1 MISEQPSFVSS
12 SRRSFV
18 SHPFPGSFTVPASVV
33 SAPEVPC
40 RCRSFAVRSAR
51 EGSLAIPI
59 SPLELLLLEMASG
72 FYLGAFLLYLAE
84 ILISRLPRIPWAPV
98 TAGVGGVLF
107 QSLAIFIR
115 FGFQGHVAL
124 LSLREALS
132 FFSWSLVLTFLYL
145 EHQKKVR
152 ILGLFIF
159 AIAFL
164 STLMVIGISFHSPI
178 LSSKEPIGLLL
189 SLHTI
194 LIDLGLASAALSFIV
209 SLLYLLLD
217 FFLRR
222 KIFNR
227 FFSRIP
233 SLETLDQLNTNFSG
247 LGFVFLTIGLFFAI
261 IWSWEKFGRALPY
274 ESRGQLAFIG
284 AFLVWFAYMA
294 IVLLRWSRKFRGK
307 QAAYLSIAGFLIF
320 AATMLVLALFSKGT
334 HFIL

>member
-1 MISEQPSFVSS
+1 MCVPHVFSCPDRSRKGHSGDTPGFYLPWRASRGS
-12 SRRSFV
+12 SRERLR
-18 SHPFPGSFTVPASVV
+18 VV
-33 SAPEVPC
+33 T
-40 RCRSFAVRSAR
+40 
-51 EGSLAIPI
+51 I
-59 SPLELLLLEMASG
+59 SPLEILLMEMASG

-84 ILISRLPRIPWAPV
+84 ILLTRIPRIPWAPL
-98 TAGVGGVLF
+98 TAGIGGVLF

-145 EHQKKVR
+145 EHQTKVR

-164 STLMVIGISFHSPI
+164 STLMVIGISFHSPMF
-178 LSSKEPIGLLL
+178 SSQQSIGLLL
-189 SLHTI
+189 SAHTI
-194 LIDLGLASAALSFIV
+194 LIDLGLASASLAFIV
-209 SLLYLLLD
+209 SLLYILLD
-217 FFLRR
+217 MFLRK

-233 SLETLDQLNTNFSG
+233 SLETLDRLNTNFSG
-247 LGFVFLTIGLFFAI
+247 LGFVFLTIGLIFAI

-274 ESRGQLAFIG
+274 DSRGRLAFIG
-284 AFLVWFAYMA
+284 AILVWFAYMA
-294 IVLLRWSRKFRGK
+294 IVLLRWRRRFLGK

-320 AATMLVLALFSKGT
+320 AATMLALAFFSQGT

>member
-1 MISEQPSFVSS
+1 MK
-12 SRRSFV
+12 
-18 SHPFPGSFTVPASVV
+18 
-33 SAPEVPC
+33 
-40 RCRSFAVRSAR
+40 
-51 EGSLAIPI
+51 I
-59 SPLELLLLEMASG
+59 SPLELLLLELASG
-72 FYLGAFLLYLAE
+72 FYLGAFLLYLSE
-84 ILISRLPRIPWAPV
+84 ILLPRPTRVPWAPV

-132 FFSWSLVLTFLYL
+132 FFSWSLVLAFLYL
-145 EHQKKVR
+145 EHQKKAR

-164 STLMVIGISFHSPI
+164 STLMVIGISFHSP
-178 LSSKEPIGLLL
+178 LFTTSAPIGFFL

-209 SLLYLLLD
+209 ALLYLLLD

-247 LGFVFLTIGLFFAI
+247 LGFVFLTTGLIFAM
-261 IWSWEKFGRALPY
+261 IWSWKKFGTTIPHASQGRI
-274 ESRGQLAFIG
+274 AFLG
-284 AFLVWFAYMA
+284 AFLVWIAYA
-294 IVLLRWSRKFRGK
+294 ATVLLRWSRRFRGK
-307 QAAYLSIAGFLIF
+307 QAAYLSISGFLIF
-320 AATMLVLALFSKGT
+320 AATIVALALFSKGS

>member
-1 MISEQPSFVSS
+1 M
-12 SRRSFV
+12 
-18 SHPFPGSFTVPASVV
+18 T
-33 SAPEVPC
+33 
-40 RCRSFAVRSAR
+40 
-51 EGSLAIPI
+51 I
-59 SPLELLLLEMASG
+59 SPLEILLMEMASG

-84 ILISRLPRIPWAPV
+84 ILFTRIPRIPWAPL
-98 TAGVGGVLF
+98 TAGIGGVLF

-145 EHQKKVR
+145 EHQTKVR

-164 STLMVIGISFHSPI
+164 STLMVIGISFHSPMF
-178 LSSKEPIGLLL
+178 SSQQSIGLLL
-189 SLHTI
+189 SAHTI
-194 LIDLGLASAALSFIV
+194 LIDLGLASASLAFIV

-217 FFLRR
+217 MFLRR

-233 SLETLDQLNTNFSG
+233 SLETLDRLNTNFSG
-247 LGFVFLTIGLFFAI
+247 LGFVFLTIGLIFAI

-274 ESRGQLAFIG
+274 DSRGRLAFIG
-284 AFLVWFAYMA
+284 AILVWFAYMA
-294 IVLLRWSRKFRGK
+294 IVLLRWRRRFLGK

-320 AATMLVLALFSKGT
+320 AATMLALAFFSQGT